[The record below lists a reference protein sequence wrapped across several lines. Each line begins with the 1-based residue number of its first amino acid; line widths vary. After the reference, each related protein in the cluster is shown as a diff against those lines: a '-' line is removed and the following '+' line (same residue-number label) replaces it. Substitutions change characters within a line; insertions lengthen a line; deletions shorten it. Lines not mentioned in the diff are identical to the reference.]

1 MKRLNLLRRAA
12 AFAAGALMAAGLA
25 IPALKTPVKAAD
37 SVDMDVALCFYSFG
51 NAGTV
56 ERGDTV
62 KVTGDG
68 QYTVEFDCAKNLSDD
83 AKAAGDTA
91 ITSFVAMYIQDVA
104 PLDGKAAE
112 SPVATADI
120 VYDSIKIDDKELTI
134 ADTAPASAVKAS
146 GIFDTNKPVNG
157 WDGSVV
163 ADTDI
168 VWDQTNHLIKFAGV
182 DSVQKV
188 SVTFT
193 LSNVTAKEIET
204 QAQTEEGTTVSEAD
218 TTAAETTAAETTAA
232 PAAAEGEGTNF
243 PVGAIV
249 GIVAGVVVIVVVV
262 IVVCSKKKN
271 K

>member
-12 AFAAGALMAAGLA
+12 AFAAGALIAAGLA
-25 IPALKTPVKAAD
+25 IPALGTPVKAAD
-37 SVDMDVALCFYSFG
+37 SVDMNVALCFFSFG

-56 ERGDTV
+56 EKGDTV

-104 PLDGKAAE
+104 TLDGTASE

-120 VYDSIKIDDKELTI
+120 VYNSIKIDDKELTI
-134 ADTAPASAVKAS
+134 ADTNPASAVKAS
-146 GIFDTNKPVNG
+146 GAFDTNKPVNG

-168 VWDQTNHLIKFAGV
+168 VWDKTSHLVKFAGV

-193 LSNVTAKEIET
+193 LSNVTAKAIET
-204 QAQTEEGTTVSEAD
+204 QAQTEEETTMEE
-218 TTAAETTAAETTAA
+218 TTAAAETTAA
-232 PAAAEGEGTNF
+232 PAAAADEGTNF
-243 PVGAIV
+243 PVGARV

-262 IVVCSKKKN
+262 IVVCTKKKN

>member
-1 MKRLNLLRRAA
+1 MKRLNLLRRVA
-12 AFAAGALMAAGLA
+12 AFAAGALLTAGLA
-25 IPALKTPVKAAD
+25 IPALKAPVKAAD
-37 SVDMDVALCFYSFG
+37 AVDMDVALCFFSFG
-51 NAGTV
+51 QGGTA
-56 ERGDTV
+56 EKGDSV

-68 QYTVEFDCAKNLSDD
+68 QYTVEFDCSKNLSDD

-104 PLDGKAAE
+104 TLDGTASE

-134 ADTAPASAVKAS
+134 ADTNPASAVKDS

-163 ADTDI
+163 ADTDV

-193 LSNVTAKEIET
+193 LSNVTAKEIATE
-204 QAQTEEGTTVSEAD
+204 APTEEETTVEE

-232 PAAAEGEGTNF
+232 PAAEDGSSSNF

-249 GIVAGVVVIVVVV
+249 GIVAGVVVIVVVIV
-262 IVVCSKKKN
+262 VVCSKKKN

>member
-12 AFAAGALMAAGLA
+12 AFAAGALMAACLA
-25 IPALKTPVKAAD
+25 IPALGTPVKAAD
-37 SVDMDVALCFYSFG
+37 SVDMNVALCFFTFG

-56 ERGDTV
+56 EKGDTV

-104 PLDGKAAE
+104 TLDGTASE

-120 VYDSIKIDDKELTI
+120 VYNSIKIDDKELTI
-134 ADTAPASAVKAS
+134 ADPASAVKAN
-146 GIFDTNKPVNG
+146 GAFDTNKPVNG

-168 VWDQTNHLIKFAGV
+168 VWDQTNHLVKFAGV

-193 LSNVTAKEIET
+193 LSNVTAKAIET
-204 QAQTEEGTTVSEAD
+204 QAQTEEETTVEE
-218 TTAAETTAAETTAA
+218 TTAAAETTAA
-232 PAAAEGEGTNF
+232 PAAATDEGTNF

-262 IVVCSKKKN
+262 IVVCTKKKN

>member
-12 AFAAGALMAAGLA
+12 AFAAGALMAACLA
-25 IPALKTPVKAAD
+25 IPALGTPVKAAD
-37 SVDMDVALCFYSFG
+37 SVDMNVALCFFTFG

-56 ERGDTV
+56 EKGDTV

-104 PLDGKAAE
+104 TLDGTASE

-120 VYDSIKIDDKELTI
+120 VYNSIKIDDKELTI
-134 ADTAPASAVKAS
+134 ADTNPASAVKAN
-146 GIFDTNKPVNG
+146 GAFDTNKPVNG

-168 VWDQTNHLIKFAGV
+168 VWDQTNHLVKFAGV

-193 LSNVTAKEIET
+193 LSNVTAKAIET
-204 QAQTEEGTTVSEAD
+204 QAQTEEETTVEE
-218 TTAAETTAAETTAA
+218 TTAAAESTAAETTAA
-232 PAAAEGEGTNF
+232 PAAATDEGTNF

-262 IVVCSKKKN
+262 IVVCTKKKN

>member
-12 AFAAGALMAAGLA
+12 AFAAGALMAACLA
-25 IPALKTPVKAAD
+25 IPALGTSVKAAD
-37 SVDMDVALCFYSFG
+37 SV
-51 NAGTV
+51 
-56 ERGDTV
+56 GDTV

-104 PLDGKAAE
+104 TLDGTASE

-120 VYDSIKIDDKELTI
+120 VYNSIKIDDKELTI
-134 ADTAPASAVKAS
+134 ADTNPASAVKAN
-146 GIFDTNKPVNG
+146 GAFDTNKPVNG

-168 VWDQTNHLIKFAGV
+168 VWDQTNHLVKFAGV

-193 LSNVTAKEIET
+193 LSNVTAKAIET
-204 QAQTEEGTTVSEAD
+204 QAQTEEETTVEE
-218 TTAAETTAAETTAA
+218 TTAAAETTAA
-232 PAAAEGEGTNF
+232 PAAATDEGTNF